1 MSGGQSSKGR
11 VGTRKNKEPET
22 RKDGDM
28 SDVCA
33 SEDGDGMEDSP
44 ATLNSIRKMV
54 SEVVAEGMRDL
65 KSEMKKE
72 LSQVRL
78 SFREDMKVQ
87 LDELRSEINQQIKA
101 ATGQVEEVAK
111 RLGEVERSVAG
122 REPWDTGVK
131 DALIQLLNNQKSLQ
145 AKVADLEGR
154 SRRNNIRI
162 YGIPEKAEG
171 TSMLRYV
178 ENMIQSEL
186 GDTTGLRQGQSLGIE
201 RAHRALAS
209 QPPDGAPPRSTVVRF
224 LQFTVKEK
232 ILQAAWKKSIYVQES
247 RVFFDHDYAEAV
259 QQRRKE
265 YTPIKRVLKE
275 NGIRFQTPL
284 TRMRVHFDSGTVTF
298 NSAEEAAA
306 DQRKRGLSVG
316 PIPRRRSKDITVDS
330 INNLMPWSTVGPRRT
345 GDAQDYQESI
355 RERLKGFQR
364 QDREDAVMDE

>member
-22 RKDGDM
+22 RKDSDM

-72 LSQVRL
+72 LLQVRL

-145 AKVADLEGR
+145 AKVADLE
-154 SRRNNIRI
+154 
-162 YGIPEKAEG
+162 
-171 TSMLRYV
+171 
-178 ENMIQSEL
+178 
-186 GDTTGLRQGQSLGIE
+186 
-201 RAHRALAS
+201 
-209 QPPDGAPPRSTVVRF
+209 
-224 LQFTVKEK
+224 
-232 ILQAAWKKSIYVQES
+232 SIYVQES

-330 INNLMPWSTVGPRRT
+330 INNLMPWSTVGPRCT